1 MKFACT
7 IMLTAGML
15 VAVSQQ
21 SYADETEDFAFFRE
35 KIVPL
40 LETHCLECH
49 SHASGQMENG
59 LTLDARAG
67 WEEGGDSGPAVVPG
81 DTATSLLIQAI
92 RYGNTDL
99 QMPPDEKLTDAEI
112 ALFEDWVQRGAP
124 DPREASITNLPTN
137 EWWSLQPIA
146 RPEIPQATTQQHQQ
160 HPIDAFI
167 NKTLVDRNISA
178 VPRADRRTLIRRLYI
193 DLHGL
198 PPTPEEV
205 QSFVDDPD
213 PEAYEKLVDRLL
225 KSPRYGERGARQWL
239 DTIHFA
245 DSHGCEHDV
254 KRPNAWRFRDY
265 VIDRLNDDVP
275 WARFIREQLAADVF
289 FPEQPELI
297 PALGFIAAGPLE
309 LSRAKTAPI
318 TFDYLDRDD
327 MVTQTMSAFVST
339 TANCARCHAHK
350 FDPITQED
358 YYALQ
363 AVFAG
368 VGKGDI
374 DYDASR
380 AEQETRLHWESL
392 LAAAKAE
399 DASILDATSADR
411 IVAAWEATRAKSP
424 VQWAPLKPDLFL
436 SAEGATLIRQDDDAL
451 LATGHQPKT
460 DTYTISS
467 PLTISRLTAI
477 RLDVFKDSRLP
488 KNGPGR
494 QDNGNLHLTEVV
506 FQLFQPEA
514 AEPVDLQIKMASADW
529 NQDGWTIDH
538 AIDGKSGTAW
548 GIFPRVGESHHAVF
562 ELKQSIEVK
571 NGDRIAVMLK
581 QLHGAAHL
589 IGRFRLSV
597 TDASP
602 DVARAVPSAVSTVLS
617 VPVNERTHA
626 QKITIASHV
635 LHLHARSQLSKLP
648 PRETV
653 YAVSSSWNRSSKLP
667 EPAAPKVVHLLR
679 RGDINHPVRKVPPG
693 ALTAIDCLPARF
705 PLQDPEQETQRRAA
719 LADWIASND
728 NPLTW
733 RSAVNRVW
741 QHHFG
746 EGLCSTPNDFGRM
759 GSQPSHPELL
769 DWLAVWFRDDA
780 GGSLKELSRLI
791 LTSHAWKRVSHV
803 AANGHTE
810 ALASDAENT
819 LLWRMPRTRLDAESF
834 RDSVLQISNQL
845 DSTMGGPGVEHFATH
860 KGQQSTPRLEYG
872 EFDWNSDAARRRSI
886 YRVVWREIPD
896 PFMEALDFPDLG
908 LLVPKRRFSV
918 SALQSLALYNNEFV
932 LHGSEWL
939 ATRLQQ
945 EETSNAER
953 VRRAVALVWLREP
966 SHTEYQQFLE
976 HVESHGLAA
985 LCRVL
990 FNSNQFLFVD

>member
-1 MKFACT
+1 
-7 IMLTAGML
+7 MLTAGML

-21 SYADETEDFAFFRE
+21 SYADETNDLAFFRE

-49 SHASGQMENG
+49 SHGPGQMENG
-59 LTLDARAG
+59 LTLDSRTG

-81 DTATSLLIQAI
+81 DTDASLLIQAI
-92 RYGNTDL
+92 RYDDTEL
-99 QMPPDEKLTDAEI
+99 QMPPDEKLTDTEV
-112 ALFEDWVQRGAP
+112 ALFEEWVQRGAP
-124 DPREASITNLPTN
+124 DSREVSITKPVTN
-137 EWWSLQPIA
+137 DWWSLQPIA

-167 NKTLVDRNISA
+167 DATLADRNILA
-178 VPRADRRTLIRRLYI
+178 VPQADRRTLIRRLYI

-198 PPTPEEV
+198 PPTPEDV
-205 QSFVDDPD
+205 QEFVDDPD
-213 PEAYEKLVDRLL
+213 TQAYEKLVDHLL
-225 KSPRYGERGARQWL
+225 KSPRYGERGARHWL
-239 DTIHFA
+239 DSIHFA

-265 VIDRLNDDVP
+265 VIGRLNDDVP
-275 WARFIREQLAADVF
+275 WARFVREQLAADVF
-289 FPEQPELI
+289 YPEQPELT

-374 DYDASR
+374 DYDATR
-380 AEQETRLHWESL
+380 AEQKTRQHWESL
-392 LAAAKAE
+392 LAAAKAQ
-399 DASILDATSADR
+399 DASILDTTNADS
-411 IVAAWEATRAKSP
+411 IVATWEATRAKSP
-424 VQWAPLKPDLFL
+424 VRWASLEPDVFL
-436 SAEGATLIRQDDDAL
+436 SAEKATLIRQDDDSF
-451 LATGHQPKT
+451 LATGGQLKT

-477 RLDVFKDSRLP
+477 RLDVLKDSRLP

-506 FQLFQPEA
+506 IQLFQPEA
-514 AEPVDLQIKMASADW
+514 AEPVELQVTMASADW
-529 NQDGWTIDH
+529 SQDGWTIGH
-538 AIDGKSGTAW
+538 AIDGDSKTAW
-548 GIFPRVGESHHAVF
+548 GIFPQVGESHHAVF
-562 ELKQSIEVK
+562 ELQQSVEIK
-571 NGDRIAVMLK
+571 KGARIAVMLK
-581 QLHGAAHL
+581 QLYGAAHL

-597 TDASP
+597 TDAP
-602 DVARAVPSAVSTVLS
+602 AELARAVPSAVSTVLS

-626 QKITIASHV
+626 QKITITSLV
-635 LHLHARSQLSKLP
+635 LQQHALSQLSQLP

-667 EPAAPKVVHLLR
+667 APALPKVVHLLS
-679 RGDINHPVRKVPPG
+679 RGDINKPIREVHPG
-693 ALTAIDCLPARF
+693 ALTAINCLPARF
-705 PLQDPEQETQRRAA
+705 ALEDSSQEAQRRAA
-719 LADWIASND
+719 LADWIASKD

-733 RSAVNRVW
+733 RSVVNRVW
-741 QHHFG
+741 QHHFAA
-746 EGLCSTPNDFGRM
+746 GLCSTPNDFGRM

-780 GGSLKELSRLI
+780 GGSLKQLHRLI
-791 LTSHAWKRVSHV
+791 LTSHAWKRGSQVPI
-803 AANGHTE
+803 NDHTA
-810 ALASDAENT
+810 ALALDAENT
-819 LLWRMPRTRLDAESF
+819 LLWRMSRTRLDAESF

-845 DSTMGGPGVEHFATH
+845 DSTMGGPGVEHFVTH
-860 KGQQSTPRLEYG
+860 KGNQFTPRLEYG
-872 EFDWNSDAARRRSI
+872 EFDWNSRAARRRSI

-966 SHTEYQQFLE
+966 SHTEHQQFLE
-976 HVESHGLAA
+976 HLESHGLAA